1 MNCKATNT
9 QMRKEFVRSITLKKI
24 TKLVNPNMTVVKA
37 LIKLVDYHKESE
49 KNAAPTFMT
58 TK

>member
-9 QMRKEFVRSITLKKI
+9 QMRKVFVRSVTLKKM
-24 TKLVNPNMTVVKA
+24 TKLVNPNMTVEKA

-49 KNAAPTFMT
+49 KYVAPTFMT

>member
-9 QMRKEFVRSITLKKI
+9 QMRKDFVRSITLKKI

-37 LIKLVDYHKESE
+37 LIKLVDYYKESE
-49 KNAAPTFMT
+49 KNVAPTFMT